1 MLQRAAPPICG
12 RLILLLS
19 AVLTDSCVVDAP
31 TPLAALETTPR
42 PTRLVFGDGGP
53 DAVALTVDLVST
65 IGCGESAWCAELLPL
80 HFAAAGSSA
89 FSQRPS
95 PYSGKAPPV
104 VVGQHAAPRSAALPR
119 AADFLPYVTVC
130 THFVFAIKESDTL
143 KPTTKQRSR
152 PRGPTASKASRW
164 RGRAER

>member
-1 MLQRAAPPICG
+1 MLPRAAPPICG

-80 HFAAAGSSA
+80 HFAAARK
-89 FSQRPS
+89 QRLL
-95 PYSGKAPPV
+95 
-104 VVGQHAAPRSAALPR
+104 AAPVAVLGQGAARGGRPAAR
-119 AADFLPYVTVC
+119 AAERGAAPGGGLPAVRDRV
-130 THFVFAIKESDTL
+130 HPLRVRDQGE
-143 KPTTKQRSR
+143 RH
-152 PRGPTASKASRW
+152 
-164 RGRAER
+164 AEAHDQARQ